1 MHNTNA
7 VEALLSGLHTRDVKK
22 VSVPEELQAAY
33 GNVTIQSLY
42 GS

>member
-7 VEALLSGLHTRDVKK
+7 VEALLCGHTRDVKK
-22 VSVPEELQAAY
+22 VSVPEELAAY

>member
-22 VSVPEELQAAY
+22 VSVPEELAAY

>member
-7 VEALLSGLHTRDVKK
+7 VEALLSGHTRDVKK
-22 VSVPEELQAAY
+22 VSVPEEELAAY

>member
-1 MHNTNA
+1 MHNTIA
-7 VEALLSGLHTRDVKK
+7 VEALLSGHTRDVKK
-22 VSVPEELQAAY
+22 VSVPEELAAY